1 MALFGKDAA
10 EAALQPAATDEAKG
24 IAAEREELAI
34 LRRPTSAIAEQYR
47 QVRNSIQALN
57 PDGAP
62 RTVVVTSAVAGEGK
76 TVATLNL
83 ALALCELPRMRVLV
97 LEADLHRPSVEHY
110 LSLPRRQGLCELLK
124 GQLPYDQAVRAT
136 SIRGLSI
143 LSAGQR
149 PEKASELLGSERLRT
164 VLHQLKQR
172 FDYVLLDTPPVIAIS
187 DASMLGALSDGIVL
201 VVRLGSTPRYLVEQ
215 AYNLLESMGG
225 NVLGTCLTGSG
236 EEQPSYA

>member
-1 MALFGKDAA
+1 MALFGKEPESRTLEPAPA
-10 EAALQPAATDEAKG
+10 EEAKG
-24 IAAEREELAI
+24 VPISREELVI
-34 LRRPTSAIAEQYR
+34 LARPSSPIAEQYR
-47 QVRNSIQALN
+47 QLRNSIQALN

-62 RTVVVTSAVAGEGK
+62 RTVVLTSAVAGEGK

-97 LEADLHRPSVEHY
+97 LEADLHRPSVERY

-124 GQLPYDQAVRAT
+124 GQLSYDQAVRAT
-136 SIRGLSI
+136 SVRGLSI
-143 LSAGQR
+143 LSAGQA
-149 PEKASELLGSERLRT
+149 PEKSSELLGSERLRT

-172 FDYVLLDTPPVIAIS
+172 FDYVLIDTPPAIAIS

-201 VVRLGSTPRYLVEQ
+201 VVRLGATPRYLVEQ
-215 AYNLLESMGG
+215 VYNLLESMGG
-225 NVLGTCLTGSG
+225 NVLGTCLTASG